1 MNKIHIIQ
9 PMGGGGTRFAKNGF
23 LLPKP
28 LIELGDKPFF
38 YWSTASLYD
47 DISDKDLTFVVLQDH
62 IDKFGIDSEIK
73 KYYPD
78 AKIVVI
84 PEVLNGAV
92 LTALEGV
99 KDIDDDLPIIIN
111 DCDHAFK
118 CCDFSKF
125 INTEDISNVDGALL
139 TFESSDPKYSF
150 LEMDENDN
158 VIHTVEKKAV
168 STHAICGA
176 YYFRNVE
183 TFKKYAERYLK
194 NCDYAEFFMSGVYNE
209 MAKDNLIIK
218 NYTCDYHIPFGT
230 PDEYEL
236 AKQEE
241 MFK

>member
-1 MNKIHIIQ
+1 MNKIHIVQ

-23 LLPKP
+23 SLPKP

-47 DISDKDLTFVVLQDH
+47 DISNKDLTFVVLQDH

-73 KYYPD
+73 KYYPE

-84 PEVLNGAV
+84 PEILNGAV

-118 CCDFSKF
+118 CYDFSKF
-125 INTEDISNVDGALL
+125 INTEDISSVDGALL

>member
-1 MNKIHIIQ
+1 MNKIHIVQ

-23 LLPKP
+23 SLPKP

-84 PEVLNGAV
+84 PEILNGAV

-118 CCDFSKF
+118 CYDFSKF
-125 INTEDISNVDGALL
+125 INTEDISSVDGALL